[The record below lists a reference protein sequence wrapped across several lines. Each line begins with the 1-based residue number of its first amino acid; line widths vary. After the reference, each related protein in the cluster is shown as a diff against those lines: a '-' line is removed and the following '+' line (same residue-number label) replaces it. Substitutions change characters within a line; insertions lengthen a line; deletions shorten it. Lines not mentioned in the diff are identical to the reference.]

1 MEYFIIFIIIGLFIP
16 PIRFAIIRTLAAMF
30 QVAGRFIGV
39 VIVLGLIVLL
49 VNLFR
54 GC

>member
-16 PIRFAIIRTLAAMF
+16 PVRFAIIRTLAAMF
-30 QVAGRFIGV
+30 QVMKSFLGI
-39 VIVLGLIVLL
+39 VIVLGLLVLL
-49 VNLFR
+49 VNLFK